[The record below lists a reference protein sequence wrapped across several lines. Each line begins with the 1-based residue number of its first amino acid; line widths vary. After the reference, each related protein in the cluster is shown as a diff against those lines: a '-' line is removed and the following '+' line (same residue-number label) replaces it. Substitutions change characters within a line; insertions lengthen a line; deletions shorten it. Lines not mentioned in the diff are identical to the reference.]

1 MEAHHPH
8 HVTHKKKWPEYLLE
22 FFMLFLA
29 VFMGFLAENIR
40 ETNVESV
47 LALTNIRSIFCKK
60 FNFPVD
66 IYEIFRIYSVIV
78 HTKSFVDNMS
88 KQNKPTSAELEILD
102 LLWERG
108 RATVREIHEIINQR
122 RKPTLYTTV
131 LKTLQI
137 MHEKGLVERDSAS
150 KAHIYRAKQTQDET
164 QKSLV
169 SDLLEK
175 AFRGSAL
182 KLVQH
187 VLETK
192 PASAEELVEIRKLI
206 AEAEDKNK

>member
-1 MEAHHPH
+1 
-8 HVTHKKKWPEYLLE
+8 
-22 FFMLFLA
+22 
-29 VFMGFLAENIR
+29 
-40 ETNVESV
+40 
-47 LALTNIRSIFCKK
+47 
-60 FNFPVD
+60 
-66 IYEIFRIYSVIV
+66 
-78 HTKSFVDNMS
+78 MS

-102 LLWERG
+102 LLWECG
-108 RATVREIHEIINQR
+108 QATVREIHEIINER

-137 MHEKGLVERDSAS
+137 MHEKGLVERDSAN

-164 QKSLV
+164 QKNLV

-192 PASAEELVEIRKLI
+192 PTSAAELVEIRKLI

>member
-1 MEAHHPH
+1 MNK
-8 HVTHKKKWPEYLLE
+8 T
-22 FFMLFLA
+22 
-29 VFMGFLAENIR
+29 G
-40 ETNVESV
+40 
-47 LALTNIRSIFCKK
+47 
-60 FNFPVD
+60 
-66 IYEIFRIYSVIV
+66 
-78 HTKSFVDNMS
+78 
-88 KQNKPTSAELEILD
+88 KPTSAELEILD

-108 RATVREIHEIINQR
+108 AATVREVYEILNR

-131 LKTLQI
+131 LKLMQI
-137 MHEKGLVERDSAS
+137 MHEKGIVERDSSS

-164 QKSLV
+164 QKNLV

-192 PASAEELVEIRKLI
+192 PTSAEDLAEIRKLI
-206 AEAEDKNK
+206 AEAEKKGEQK